1 MFLLLE
7 GPFGLGRLIVPT
19 GTDEELAEEFFGGGV
34 NDPDMQIL
42 DQEDDGGSSVGSP
55 HTDVVEFSADPFEE
69 IRGNK
74 LAHPAGRE
82 P

>member
-42 DQEDDGGSSVGSP
+42 DSP